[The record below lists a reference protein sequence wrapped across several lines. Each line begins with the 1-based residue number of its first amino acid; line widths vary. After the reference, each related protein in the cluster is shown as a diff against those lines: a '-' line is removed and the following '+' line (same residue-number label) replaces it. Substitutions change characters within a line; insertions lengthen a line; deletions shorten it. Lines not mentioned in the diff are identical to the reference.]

1 MFHDIAILVIG
12 LVLIMVGANGLTDG
26 ASAIARKFK
35 VSDLVIGLTIVA
47 LGSSAP
53 DFVVSMMST
62 VAGKSTIA
70 VGDVVGA
77 NIFDILLVIG
87 ICALVKPIVVGEQT
101 LMKEMPM
108 VILSSAVLFVAGSSG
123 LIDGTGTNSIGRAM
137 GILILFFF
145 IIYMVITFLIARQ
158 QDSSVSAGN
167 NPPSQKPKKMWLAA
181 IFVVAG
187 LIGLVTGGNW
197 IVDGASGIARRFG
210 MSEAMVGLTIVAI
223 GGSVPDLFTSLAAAL
238 KGHSGIA
245 VGNVV
250 GSCVFNVLFV
260 LGSCATVHPLE
271 MGNINIVDL
280 GVLLGGSVLLWIFG
294 WFWGKRTI
302 KRWEGAVLTLCYITY
317 FTYLIFNFYS
327 K

>member
-1 MFHDIAILVIG
+1 MFHDILILVVG
-12 LVLIMVGANGLTDG
+12 LVLIIAGANGLTNG
-26 ASAIARKFK
+26 ATAIAHRFK

-53 DFVVSMMST
+53 DFVVSLTST
-62 VAGKSTIA
+62 VSGRSTIA

-87 ICALVKPIVVGEQT
+87 ICAMVKPIVISKET

-123 LIDGTGTNSIGRAM
+123 LIDGTGSNQIGRAM

-145 IIYMVITFLIARQ
+145 IIYMVITYMIARQ
-158 QDSSVSAGN
+158 NDTPSTAGN
-167 NPPSQKPKKMWLAA
+167 NPPAQKPQNMWLAVA
-181 IFVVAG
+181 YIIAGLAG
-187 LIGLVTGGNW
+187 LIIGGNW

-210 MSEAMVGLTIVAI
+210 MSQAMVGLTVVAI
-223 GGSVPDLFTSLAAAL
+223 GGSVPDLFTSFVAAR

-260 LGSCATVHPLE
+260 LGTCATVHPLR
-271 MGNINIVDL
+271 MGNINTVDL
-280 GVLLGGSVLLWIFG
+280 GVMLGGSILLWLFG
-294 WFWGKRTI
+294 WFWGTRTI
-302 KRWEGAVLTLCYITY
+302 KRWEGAILTACYAAY
-317 FTYLIFNFYS
+317 FAYLILNFYS